1 MAKFDNHLKNSDL
14 TWSDLKKETSSK
26 IDSYENVYE
35 AYTNAFEADDTKL
48 INKYEKQLEKL
59 DTEILS
65 MIKSQESASKSVSKP
80 VEAKPVEAK
89 PVESKAVESKPV
101 QDELKDWQKESIKAA
116 EENKEEMPKDES
128 GGISF
133 WWD

>member
-48 INKYEKQLEKL
+48 INKYEKQLDKL

-89 PVESKAVESKPV
+89 PIDSKPV
-101 QDELKDWQKESIKAA
+101 QDEELKDWQKESIKAA

>member
-35 AYTNAFEADDTKL
+35 AYTNAYEADDTKL
-48 INKYEKQLEKL
+48 INKYEKQLDKL

-80 VEAKPVEAK
+80 VEAKPVET
-89 PVESKAVESKPV
+89 KPV

>member
-35 AYTNAFEADDTKL
+35 AYTNAYEADDTKS
-48 INKYEKQLEKL
+48 INKYEKQLDKL

-80 VEAKPVEAK
+80 VEAKPVET
-89 PVESKAVESKPV
+89 KPV

>member
-48 INKYEKQLEKL
+48 INKYEKQLDKL

-80 VEAKPVEAK
+80 VEAKPID
-89 PVESKAVESKPV
+89 SKPV
-101 QDELKDWQKESIKAA
+101 QDEELKDWQKESIKAA

>member
-80 VEAKPVEAK
+80 VET
-89 PVESKAVESKPV
+89 KPV

>member
-89 PVESKAVESKPV
+89 PV

>member
-48 INKYEKQLEKL
+48 INKYEKQLDKL

-65 MIKSQESASKSVSKP
+65 MIKSQESVSKSDSKPVDSKP
-80 VEAKPVEAK
+80 VEAKPID
-89 PVESKAVESKPV
+89 SKPV
-101 QDELKDWQKESIKAA
+101 QDEELKDWQKESIKAA

>member
-80 VEAKPVEAK
+80 VEAKPVET
-89 PVESKAVESKPV
+89 KPV
-101 QDELKDWQKESIKAA
+101 QDELKDWQKESIKSA

>member
-35 AYTNAFEADDTKL
+35 AYTNAYEADDTKL
-48 INKYEKQLEKL
+48 LNKYEKQLDKL

-80 VEAKPVEAK
+80 VSKQVESKPVEA
-89 PVESKAVESKPV
+89 KPV

>member
-48 INKYEKQLEKL
+48 INKYEKQLDKL
-59 DTEILS
+59 DTEILF
-65 MIKSQESASKSVSKP
+65 MIKSQESASKSVSKQ
-80 VEAKPVEAK
+80 VETKPVEA
-89 PVESKAVESKPV
+89 KPV

>member
-35 AYTNAFEADDTKL
+35 AYTNAYEADDTKL
-48 INKYEKQLEKL
+48 INKYEKQLDKL

-80 VEAKPVEAK
+80 VEA
-89 PVESKAVESKPV
+89 KPV

>member
-35 AYTNAFEADDTKL
+35 AYTNAYEADDTKL
-48 INKYEKQLEKL
+48 INKYEKQLDKL

-80 VEAKPVEAK
+80 VEAKPID
-89 PVESKAVESKPV
+89 SKPV
-101 QDELKDWQKESIKAA
+101 QDEELKDWQKESIKAA

>member
-65 MIKSQESASKSVSKP
+65 MIKSQESDSKSVSKP
-80 VEAKPVEAK
+80 VEAKPVET
-89 PVESKAVESKPV
+89 KPV

>member
-80 VEAKPVEAK
+80 VEAKA
-89 PVESKAVESKPV
+89 VESKAVESKPV

>member
-35 AYTNAFEADDTKL
+35 AYTNAYEADDTKL

-89 PVESKAVESKPV
+89 PVDSKPV
-101 QDELKDWQKESIKAA
+101 QDEELKDWQKESIKSA

>member
-35 AYTNAFEADDTKL
+35 AYTNAYEADDTKL
-48 INKYEKQLEKL
+48 INKYEKQLDKL

-65 MIKSQESASKSVSKP
+65 MIKSQESVSKSVSKP
-80 VEAKPVEAK
+80 VESK
-89 PVESKAVESKPV
+89 PVESKPVESKPV